1 MAQTVQLAAET
12 RTSKGKGASREMRR
26 AGKVPAVIY
35 GRGREPAQLA
45 LDGVA
50 LGRLLE
56 RIVPESTIVELT
68 VDGKP
73 VKTLIREVQRHPVRP
88 GIVHVDFYEILA
100 GQRIRV
106 AVPIH
111 CVGIPDGVRNQ
122 GGTLD
127 QVIRNVEIEVLPDD
141 IPEHVELDVTALTI
155 GTSLHISDL
164 SIPKV
169 HILMDAAL
177 TVATVVAPR
186 VEEVAAPAAAAA
198 EGVPVEGAEGAV
210 PAAAG
215 APGAAPAAA
224 AGATEPAEPELI
236 RKRKP
241 KEEDEEEK

>member
-1 MAQTVQLAAET
+1 MAQTVQLSAER
-12 RTSKGKGASREMRR
+12 RTVRGKGASKELRR
-26 AGKVPAVIY
+26 GGKVPAVIY
-35 GRGREPAQLA
+35 GRGRQPADL
-45 LDGVA
+45 LVDGVA

-56 RIVPESTIVELT
+56 KIVPESTIVELT

-88 GIVHVDFYEILA
+88 GIVHVDFYEIRA
-100 GQRIRV
+100 GQKIRV

-111 CVGIPDGVRNQ
+111 CTGIPEGVRNQ

-155 GTSLHISDL
+155 GKSLHISDL
-164 SIPKV
+164 TVPKAQ
-169 HILMDAAL
+169 ILMDGAL

-186 VEEVAAPAAAAA
+186 IEEVAAPAAAAV
-198 EGVPVEGAEGAV
+198 EGAPVEGAEGA
-210 PAAAG
+210 PAAAA
-215 APGAAPAAA
+215 APGAAPA

-241 KEEDEEEK
+241 KDEEAEEEK